1 MNDISYNL
9 DNIIYLYRKGEFG
22 KVVSILEGRDID
34 ENEDVLV
41 QKIYAFSLI
50 RVNRLS
56 EAQYVLENLLDNYP
70 EDFEVLNALSYIHIL
85 KGHKTPA
92 LNYLLDAE
100 YYAPIEF
107 KEKIKNNLKL
117 FSDIPD
123 ILVLKSYVRPREFLV
138 LSLPE
143 VKFTRKFNFKS
154 LIPNFDFRNLK
165 FNFWVVFWV
174 LVGLFLISGIYFLS
188 NYIFTSLPSKA
199 NDKVVYENINRI
211 EIENIEKTTASSI
224 VTNQIIL
231 SDKEVVSL
239 FNELRLLLSKD
250 RASNRAK
257 FIANYLLNSNASSQV
272 KSKVE
277 ILKTFMEEPVANLD
291 WQPLYE
297 EVSSKPYIYD
307 GVYAVWKGKIVNVS
321 KLPSGVE
328 FTFVVEG
335 DNSNVIKGFIK
346 GRMRNFL
353 DGYVGQTLRALGKIV
368 VSSKEIVFDIQKIIE

>member
-22 KVVSILEGRDID
+22 KVVSILEDRDID

-231 SDKEVVSL
+231 SDKEVVS
-239 FNELRLLLSKD
+239 
-250 RASNRAK
+250 
-257 FIANYLLNSNASSQV
+257 
-272 KSKVE
+272 
-277 ILKTFMEEPVANLD
+277 
-291 WQPLYE
+291 
-297 EVSSKPYIYD
+297 
-307 GVYAVWKGKIVNVS
+307 
-321 KLPSGVE
+321 
-328 FTFVVEG
+328 
-335 DNSNVIKGFIK
+335 
-346 GRMRNFL
+346 
-353 DGYVGQTLRALGKIV
+353 
-368 VSSKEIVFDIQKIIE
+368 